1 MTFDDMNHNLKELY
15 NLSTRRENI
24 RSRGKSASV
33 PGHNTFYLDFSWKK
47 LLYHHFIWITLV
59 DR

>member
-33 PGHNTFYLDFSWKK
+33 PGHNTFYLDFS
-47 LLYHHFIWITLV
+47 
-59 DR
+59 